1 MCHMG
6 FPGGSAVKNPPAMQ
20 ETWVQYVGWE
30 DPLGK
35 GMATYSCLENSMHRG
50 AWTEGLQKGSDMT
63 EQLDNNKDVS
73 YIRKKLNLR
82 LFKALWTSITQD
94 KQFDN

>member
-1 MCHMG
+1 
-6 FPGGSAVKNPPAMQ
+6 
-20 ETWVQYVGWE
+20 
-30 DPLGK
+30 
-35 GMATYSCLENSMHRG
+35 
-50 AWTEGLQKGSDMT
+50 MT

-82 LFKALWTSITQD
+82 LFKALWKSITQD